1 MPSLW
6 RVDSADSEVRRG
18 IRISLAEAAVV
29 GALFAAM
36 ETWLVPLLV
45 QRLGAAAAY
54 VGWLTIVPQL
64 GVACLGPIV
73 RPLINLI
80 GGNRR
85 TVLLCSSSQIIFTA
99 ALAVSAIFSGHPWS
113 APLALWLAIANGLVG
128 AVNGPAWTAWMG
140 DLVPRTIM
148 GRYLSWRWR
157 IFIATR
163 LGFGLLFAQI
173 LAKWPATVGPWGL
186 FAVFCVAAVARLA
199 SVLLLARQPV
209 FAPRPPI
216 RGADSNRGAP
226 GAITFVDFLRSMH
239 RTPLGRW
246 ALVWSSLVFGLFVC
260 GPFVA
265 PYLIAPLSQGGL
277 ELDPRSY
284 WMLINVG
291 VVTRFVVLAP
301 LGRLI
306 DLAGA
311 ASVLRLGVVGLALLP
326 LTWSFTTS
334 LLWLS
339 VTEVLV
345 GIAACAAELSIG
357 VLLFSCNRD
366 PLQRVRLIGFQQ
378 AVAAVAVITGTYVG
392 KRALELLQDTQWAE
406 HLGWPGIDGS
416 PFRMLI
422 LVSIVARLPGL
433 VMALVLLP
441 RLRELDDEETA
452 GLWRLVP
459 GSGVAESIRRGLM
472 GVFRRPEG

>member
-6 RVDSADSEVRRG
+6 SADPSDSAVRRG
-18 IRISLAEAAVV
+18 IRISLIEGAVV
-29 GALFAAM
+29 GAMFAAM

-64 GVACLGPIV
+64 GVAMLGPIV
-73 RPLINLI
+73 RPLIDRL

-85 TVLLCSSSQIIFTA
+85 TVLICSSAQIVFTA
-99 ALAVSAIFSGHPWS
+99 ALAVSALFAGHDWS
-113 APLALWLAIANGLVG
+113 ASLALWLAIANGLVG

-157 IFIATR
+157 IFIGTR
-163 LGFGLLFAQI
+163 LAFGLIFAQV
-173 LAKWPATVGPWGL
+173 LAQWPATKGPWGL
-186 FAVFCVAAVARLA
+186 FAVFCVATASRAA
-199 SVLLLARQPV
+199 SVMLLARQPV

-226 GAITFVDFLRSMH
+226 GAITFLDFLRSIH

-260 GPFVA
+260 GPYVA
-265 PYLIAPLSQGGL
+265 PYLIAPLTQGGL

-284 WMLINVG
+284 WLLINVG

-301 LGRLI
+301 IGRLI

-311 ASVLRLGVVGLALLP
+311 ASVLRIGVIGLALFP
-326 LTWSFTTS
+326 VIWSYTTS
-334 LLWLS
+334 LRWLA

-366 PLQRVRLIGFQQ
+366 PRQRVRLIGFQQ
-378 AVAAVAVITGTYVG
+378 AVAAVAVITGTYAG
-392 KRALELLQDTQWAE
+392 KQLLELLQATDWAA
-406 HLGWPGIDGS
+406 HLGWAGIDGS
-416 PFRMLI
+416 PFRLLI
-422 LVSIVARLPGL
+422 LISVVARLPAV
-433 VMALVLLP
+433 VMALALLP
-441 RLRELDDEETA
+441 RLRDLDDEETA

-459 GSGVAESIRRGLM
+459 GTGVAESIRRGLM